1 MQSEGSKALNR
12 RQMLR
17 LGAAGAGGLL
27 LSGAA
32 SSQVLNSAFQF
43 RTPPSIDP
51 LAPVP
56 TATVP
61 AAPRAFAGP
70 GGVDPTLF
78 SKAKAAL
85 DSRNWIR
92 HRDFIGIADF
102 AKGSADPRF
111 HVVHLPSG
119 HVETY
124 RVAHGNGSDP
134 GHTGF
139 LDHFSNQHGSEATS
153 KGAYMTAGTY
163 HGKYGLS
170 MKVRGLDWSN
180 NNAESR
186 AIVIHNAWYAEPEM
200 VEIHGK
206 LGRSQGCF
214 AFSRRDQWEV
224 MNRLEDGRMIFA
236 DKLVA

>member
-1 MQSEGSKALNR
+1 MESGGKNALNC

-32 SSQVLNSAFQF
+32 SSQILS
-43 RTPPSIDP
+43 PSTLP
-51 LAPVP
+51 SSLAPANP
-56 TATVP
+56 FAPVP
-61 AAPRAFAGP
+61 AAPTTFTAP
-70 GGVDPTLF
+70 GGINPTLF

-85 DSRNWIR
+85 DSRTWIR
-92 HRDFIGIADF
+92 NRDFIGVVDF
-102 AKGSADPRF
+102 DQGSSDSRF

-119 HVETY
+119 HVESF
-124 RVAHGNGSDP
+124 RVAHGSGSDP
-134 GHTGF
+134 AHTGF
-139 LDHFSNQHGSEATS
+139 LDHFSNQPGSEATS
-153 KGAYMTAGTY
+153 NGAYTTSETY
-163 HGKYGLS
+163 QGKYGLS
-170 MKVRGLDWSN
+170 MKVRGLDWTN

-214 AFSRRDQWEV
+214 AFSRKDQWHV
-224 MNRLEDGRMIFA
+224 MQRLGEGRLIFA
-236 DKLVA
+236 EKLA

>member
-1 MQSEGSKALNR
+1 MQSEGSNTLNR

-32 SSQVLNSAFQF
+32 SSQILTSSILPRPAAP
-43 RTPPSIDP
+43 TIDP

-56 TATVP
+56 
-61 AAPRAFAGP
+61 AAPKAFAAP
-70 GGVDPTLF
+70 GGISPELF
-78 SKAKAAL
+78 SRAKAAL
-85 DSRNWIR
+85 DSRKWMR
-92 HRDFIGIADF
+92 HRDFIGVADF

-111 HVVHLPSG
+111 HIVHLPSG
-119 HVETY
+119 HVESF

-139 LDHFSNQHGSEATS
+139 LEHFSNQPGSEATS
-153 KGAYMTAGTY
+153 NGAYMTSDTY

-180 NNAESR
+180 SNAESR

-200 VEIHGK
+200 VDIHGK

-214 AFSRRDQWEV
+214 AFSRRDQWNV
-224 MNRLEDGRMIFA
+224 MQRLGDGRMIFA

>member
-1 MQSEGSKALNR
+1 MNR

-32 SSQVLNSAFQF
+32 SSQVLSPSSFIL
-43 RTPPSIDP
+43 PPAAPADP
-51 LAPVP
+51 LAPV
-56 TATVP
+56 A
-61 AAPRAFAGP
+61 AAPTSFTAP
-70 GGVDPTLF
+70 GGINPTLF
-78 SKAKAAL
+78 AKAKAAL
-85 DSRNWIR
+85 DSRRWIR
-92 HRDFIGIADF
+92 HRDFIGVVDF
-102 AKGSADPRF
+102 AQGSADPRF

-119 HVETY
+119 HVESY
-124 RVAHGNGSDP
+124 RVAHGSGSDP

-139 LDHFSNQHGSEATS
+139 LDHFSNRPGSEATS
-153 KGAYMTAGTY
+153 DGAYTTLDTY

-180 NNAESR
+180 NNAEHR

-200 VEIHGK
+200 VDIHGK

-214 AFSRRDQWEV
+214 AFSRKDQWNV
-224 MNRLEDGRMIFA
+224 MHRLGDGRLIYA
-236 DKLVA
+236 DKLA